1 MDKRNLSK
9 IERPVATECV
19 MNMANRI
26 TACATH
32 VVTAELIENKK
43 ILLLNFF
50 KIKDLAKGNTEAE
63 FRTFLSHE
71 DYITQDLN
79 TSKTKW
85 ITGTFERMQ
94 NFTLFDHVW
103 DDRRNK
109 WKYRLNAVM
118 RSDNDLEIVEDF
130 LRSISTGKIN
140 TFLGKEYID
149 SNKESSTE
157 SWRHDI
163 KKRLTKLMQL
173 WIRLRIRQKNSKIGC
188 GREE

>member
-79 TSKTKW
+79 VSMSSYLSGGVTNSTLYSSGFADPTFIFGEMELSL
-85 ITGTFERMQ
+85 ITFQVLLCES
-94 NFTLFDHVW
+94 F
-103 DDRRNK
+103 
-109 WKYRLNAVM
+109 
-118 RSDNDLEIVEDF
+118 IV
-130 LRSISTGKIN
+130 LV
-140 TFLGKEYID
+140 
-149 SNKESSTE
+149 
-157 SWRHDI
+157 
-163 KKRLTKLMQL
+163 
-173 WIRLRIRQKNSKIGC
+173 
-188 GREE
+188 

>member
-19 MNMANRI
+19 VNMANRI
-26 TACATH
+26 AACATH

-50 KIKDLAKGNTEAE
+50 KIKDLAKGKTEAG

-94 NFTLFDHVW
+94 NFTLFDYVW
-103 DDRRNK
+103 DDRRHK
-109 WKYRLNAVM
+109 GEYRLNVVM
-118 RSDNDLEIVEDF
+118 RSDNDSGIVEDF

-140 TFLGKEYID
+140 MFRGKEYID

-163 KKRLTKLMQL
+163 KKRLTRLMQ
-173 WIRLRIRQKNSKIGC
+173 
-188 GREE
+188 

>member
-103 DDRRNK
+103 DDRRHK
-109 WKYRLNAVM
+109 WEYRLNAVM
-118 RSDNDLEIVEDF
+118 KSDNDSGIVEDF
-130 LRSISTGKIN
+130 FKEYIHQEENI
-140 TFLGKEYID
+140 FLGKEYID

-163 KKRLTKLMQL
+163 KKRLTKLM
-173 WIRLRIRQKNSKIGC
+173 R
-188 GREE
+188 